1 MAIIQFMLTSFI
13 WISSST
19 SIYNWSKRGV
29 PSAWAI
35 NPDSWS
41 MSFIVA
47 ISSMRIEGLMA
58 STSSIISKSFWL
70 FIKDVMTQA
79 WRQTKKVKRRDLYL
93 IIHHS
98 TVAKNFK
105 KFANENEVRWIT
117 IPTYT
122 PQLNPAEK
130 IIAVIKSKIR
140 KQRMDSKIMS
150 LNKIKEIVDE
160 ISKETWEKWIK
171 SSMLESYKYSMLM
184 KNSESKTNFGVQQQ

>member
-1 MAIIQFMLTSFI
+1 M
-13 WISSST
+13 W
-19 SIYNWSKRGV
+19 R
-29 PSAWAI
+29 
-35 NPDSWS
+35 
-41 MSFIVA
+41 
-47 ISSMRIEGLMA
+47 
-58 STSSIISKSFWL
+58 
-70 FIKDVMTQA
+70 TQA

-140 KQRMDSKIMS
+140 KQWMDSKIMS

>member
-1 MAIIQFMLTSFI
+1 M
-13 WISSST
+13 W
-19 SIYNWSKRGV
+19 R
-29 PSAWAI
+29 
-35 NPDSWS
+35 
-41 MSFIVA
+41 
-47 ISSMRIEGLMA
+47 
-58 STSSIISKSFWL
+58 
-70 FIKDVMTQA
+70 TQA
-79 WRQTKKVKRRDLYL
+79 WRQTKKVKRHDLYL

-140 KQRMDSKIMS
+140 KQWMDSKIMS

>member
-1 MAIIQFMLTSFI
+1 M
-13 WISSST
+13 W
-19 SIYNWSKRGV
+19 R
-29 PSAWAI
+29 
-35 NPDSWS
+35 
-41 MSFIVA
+41 
-47 ISSMRIEGLMA
+47 
-58 STSSIISKSFWL
+58 
-70 FIKDVMTQA
+70 TQA

-105 KFANENEVRWIT
+105 KFANENKVRWIT

-140 KQRMDSKIMS
+140 KQWMDSKIMS

-184 KNSESKTNFGVQQQ
+184 KNSESKTYFVVQQQ

>member
-1 MAIIQFMLTSFI
+1 M
-13 WISSST
+13 W
-19 SIYNWSKRGV
+19 R
-29 PSAWAI
+29 
-35 NPDSWS
+35 
-41 MSFIVA
+41 
-47 ISSMRIEGLMA
+47 
-58 STSSIISKSFWL
+58 
-70 FIKDVMTQA
+70 TQA

-140 KQRMDSKIMS
+140 KQWMDSKIMS
-150 LNKIKEIVDE
+150 LNKIKEIVDK

>member
-1 MAIIQFMLTSFI
+1 M
-13 WISSST
+13 W
-19 SIYNWSKRGV
+19 R
-29 PSAWAI
+29 
-35 NPDSWS
+35 
-41 MSFIVA
+41 
-47 ISSMRIEGLMA
+47 
-58 STSSIISKSFWL
+58 
-70 FIKDVMTQA
+70 TQA

-105 KFANENEVRWIT
+105 KFSNENEVRWIT

-122 PQLNPAEK
+122 PQLNPTEK

-140 KQRMDSKIMS
+140 KQWMDSKIMS
-150 LNKIKEIVDE
+150 FNKIKEIVDE

-171 SSMLESYKYSMLM
+171 SRMLESYKYSMLM